1 MRKFRVPGKQ
11 DSLPSPN
18 LILWN
23 SRGIG
28 TNDLQKLE
36 ELMLVAQKYKPEVIC
51 ITETHLNESFEDGEI
66 EIPLYRVFRVDR
78 SATKRDLQS
87 KGPRNPGKGSA
98 KTRGGGIMMYVR
110 NDLKVGNMRKES
122 GKDFELLGF
131 DL

>member
-1 MRKFRVPGKQ
+1 MRKFRIPGKQ

-78 SATKRDLQS
+78 CATRRVLQR
-87 KGPRNPGKGSA
+87 KGPRNRGKRSAKNQGKG
-98 KTRGGGIMMYVR
+98 
-110 NDLKVGNMRKES
+110 
-122 GKDFELLGF
+122 
-131 DL
+131 